1 MKLAESDRL
10 ILLGTGTAVPTRERG
25 PTGEL
30 LVVGDDVTAI
40 DPGPGSL
47 KRAFDAGFP
56 PWTIRRVLLT
66 HHHVDHMLDLV
77 ALLFARVNPF
87 LDPPSPLA
95 GLVILGGPGTAALV
109 DGIGALFGPGL
120 LRGDRSVRGK
130 DEPGTDVRVE
140 ELRAGAFDLG
150 IPGTAA
156 EAFAVAHSAASLAYR
171 ITLRSGVVVAI
182 SGDTGDDPGAVAVAK
197 DADHYLLEAALTEDR
212 RVVGHVTAREAGTI
226 AARAGCRHLILNHFY
241 PQVDPEIAAREASRA
256 FRGRITIGRDGW
268 VVPLVAVGSE
278 PPTCG

>member
-1 MKLAESDRL
+1 VKPADGDRL

-87 LDPPSPLA
+87 LDPPSPLTE
-95 GLVILGGPGTAALV
+95 LVILGGPGTAALV

-120 LRGDRSVRGK
+120 LRSGEG
-130 DEPGTDVRVE
+130 VRVS

-150 IPGTAA
+150 IPGGSA

-197 DADHYLLEAALTEDR
+197 DADFYLLEAALIEDR
-212 RVVGHVTAREAGTI
+212 RVVGHVTAHEAGTI

-241 PQVDPEIAAREASRA
+241 PQVDPETAAREASRA

-268 VVPLVAVGSE
+268 VVPLVAVDSE
-278 PPTCG
+278 TSTCG

>member
-1 MKLAESDRL
+1 MKPADGDRL

-95 GLVILGGPGTAALV
+95 DLVILGGPGTAALV

-120 LRGDRSVRGK
+120 LRAGEGK
-130 DEPGTDVRVE
+130 RVQDVRVE
-140 ELRAGAFDLG
+140 ELRAGTFDLG
-150 IPGTAA
+150 IPGCSA

-171 ITLRSGVVVAI
+171 ITLRSGVIVAI

-197 DADHYLLEAALTEDR
+197 DADFYLLEAALTEDR

-241 PQVDPEIAAREASRA
+241 PQVDPENAAREASRA
-256 FRGRITIGRDGW
+256 FRGRITIGCDGW

-278 PPTCG
+278 TSP